1 MVDKKV
7 LKKKF
12 QEEWE
17 KHYKLQFFE
26 DMGFVRKKCKVCGQT
41 FWTLDPDREVCGEPE
56 HNGYQFIGNPAG
68 KRRSYTETWD
78 AMAEFYAKNGHT
90 IIDRYPVVARWRDDL
105 YFTIA
110 SIAVFQPYAVAGEVE
125 PPANPLLIPQ
135 PCLRFKDVENVG
147 LSGRHFTNFVM
158 VGQHAF
164 NRPDKEVLWK
174 NEAIE
179 LIYRFMTE
187 AVGIPKEEI
196 VFHEDVWAGG
206 GNFGPSI
213 EYFVRGLELGNV
225 VFMQFKETDDGYE
238 QLQTRVIDHGI
249 GLSRF
254 AWISNGTRTAYDVV
268 FPSVMEYLKEFYTPD
283 VPETVLN
290 EFAKMSGKLNFDE
303 VEDMGALMREIE
315 QKLNYPN
322 FFEQYRPFAELYAI
336 GDHTKTLLFAVND
349 GAFPSN
355 VGGGYNL
362 RVLARR
368 IFSDMDRY
376 GWDIDLGKVFELHAK
391 DVEPMFPELKEAVD
405 LAVDVMEEER
415 KKYHESKRKAKSRVI
430 TLVKKKGTL
439 DVNDFVTLYQSYGIT
454 PEDVRDITG
463 IEPPAGIYSIIEE
476 AGKQKVKKKE
486 EESELPDV
494 EGIPKTYPLY
504 YDDVEMMEFEAR
516 VLKVIGD
523 WVILDKTAFYPEGGG
538 QDADTGELNGVP
550 VVDVRKTES
559 GVILHLVK
567 DGSRFREGETV
578 IGKIN
583 ETRRRRHMRHHT
595 TAHLILAAAR
605 RVLGK
610 HVWQAGA
617 HKSEDIAHIDLT
629 HYKRIT
635 DEELREIE
643 RLANEYVMKNIP
655 VKTYWMGR
663 TEAEQK
669 FGVILYQGG
678 AVPGKVLRIVE
689 IDGTDAEACGGTHV
703 KRTGDIGLIKI
714 VKRESVADGV
724 ERIIYKSGDVAL
736 AFVQEREERL
746 KKAAE
751 VLRVPVDEVPA
762 AAEKMFNQWKDAE
775 KRAEKLA
782 EELTRY
788 VAEYEKERV
797 ILLPYL
803 SQKMAERIAEKKGK
817 PLILIGRS
825 GKPNVFVYA
834 DNAGEIIKKLGVR
847 GGGKGD
853 KAMGV
858 TEEPDEVYRR
868 AREVF

>member
-164 NRPDKEVLWK
+164 NKPDKEVIWK